1 MKSFIQKWG
10 VTLYILVLMMHL
22 YAQILGATYQTVQI
36 VTKLLL
42 LPLLI
47 LLILAQATFYAAPK
61 WKWFVIIALIGSF
74 VGDALLLSNAYFI
87 PGMVAFMTT
96 HIFNILFFNKIN
108 GIGQA
113 TSNKWKA
120 VLLLLA
126 SFCVFIYM
134 KLAGAMGGLIYPV
147 LVYMILICFAALMSI
162 QAGGNKTATLISSLF
177 WFPGM
182 MFFIS
187 SDAVLAFN
195 KFSWEKTGPHIH
207 NIGLVTMLT
216 YATAQLL
223 LVKGF
228 ILYFK
233 QLENVE
239 SK

>member
-1 MKSFIQKWG
+1 MKISIQKWG
-10 VTLYILVLMMHL
+10 VTLYILVLMLHL
-22 YAQILGATYQTVQI
+22 YAQILGETYQIVQI
-36 VTKLLL
+36 VTKLVL

-47 LLILAQATFYAAPK
+47 LLMLAQDAFNAAPN

-74 VGDALLLSNAYFI
+74 AGDALLLSNAYFI

-96 HIFNILFFNKIN
+96 HIFNILFFNKVN
-108 GIGQA
+108 SIGHK
-113 TSNKWKA
+113 TSTKWKV
-120 VLLLLA
+120 VLFLLA
-126 SFCVFIYM
+126 GFCVFIYI

-147 LVYMILICFAALMSI
+147 LVYMLLICFAALMSI
-162 QAGGNKTATLISSLF
+162 QAGGNKNAALISSLF

-182 MFFIS
+182 LFFIS

-233 QLENVE
+233 QLKNEE
-239 SK
+239 GR